1 MKLLPWLC
9 TAAALLLAGCSNHS
23 ENAAATEQNATQ
35 NDDTTSTVVL
45 LKSSSP
51 VDVNC
56 TLIGGTMAI
65 SRQLDGASVGACQ
78 LANGK
83 RCSEQSLMNG
93 SCPAG

>member
-1 MKLLPWLC
+1 MKSLPWLC
-9 TAAALLLAGCSNHS
+9 TAAVLLLAGCSNHS
-23 ENAAATEQNATQ
+23 ENTAATQQKATQ
-35 NDDTTSTVVL
+35 NNDENVAVL

-56 TLIGGTMAI
+56 TLIGGTMGV

>member
-23 ENAAATEQNATQ
+23 ENTTAIQQ
-35 NDDTTSTVVL
+35 NDDTSTVVL

>member
-9 TAAALLLAGCSNHS
+9 AAAALLLAGCSNHS
-23 ENAAATEQNATQ
+23 ENTAAAQQDATL
-35 NDDTTSTVVL
+35 NDDKSTAVL

-51 VDVNC
+51 VDVSC

-65 SRQLDGASVGACQ
+65 SRQLDGASMGACQ

>member
-1 MKLLPWLC
+1 M
-9 TAAALLLAGCSNHS
+9 
-23 ENAAATEQNATQ
+23 
-35 NDDTTSTVVL
+35 L

-56 TLIGGTMAI
+56 TLIGGTMAL

>member
-9 TAAALLLAGCSNHS
+9 TAAALLLAGCSSHS
-23 ENAAATEQNATQ
+23 ESTAATQQKTTQ
-35 NDDTTSTVVL
+35 NDDESVAVL

-51 VDVNC
+51 IDVNC
-56 TLIGGTMAI
+56 TLIGGTMAV

>member
-9 TAAALLLAGCSNHS
+9 TAAALLLAGCSDHS
-23 ENAAATEQNATQ
+23 AAQQDATQ
-35 NDDTTSTVVL
+35 NDDKNAVVL

>member
-9 TAAALLLAGCSNHS
+9 TAAALLLVGCNHHR
-23 ENAAATEQNATQ
+23 ENTTATQ
-35 NDDTTSTVVL
+35 QDATQAESRSPVVL

-56 TLIGGTMAI
+56 TLIGGTMAT

>member
-1 MKLLPWLC
+1 MTLLPWLC

-23 ENAAATEQNATQ
+23 ENAAAQQDAVQ
-35 NDDTTSTVVL
+35 NDDTSTAVL

-51 VDVNC
+51 IDVNC

-65 SRQLDGASVGACQ
+65 ARQLDGASVGACQ

-83 RCSEQSLMNG
+83 RCSEQALMNG

>member
-23 ENAAATEQNATQ
+23 ESTAATQQKTTQ
-35 NDDTTSTVVL
+35 NDDESVTVL

-51 VDVNC
+51 IDVNC
-56 TLIGGTMAI
+56 TLIGGTMAV

>member
-23 ENAAATEQNATQ
+23 ENATAAQQDAMQ
-35 NDDTTSTVVL
+35 NDDKNAVVL

-56 TLIGGTMAI
+56 MLIGGTMAI
-65 SRQLDGASVGACQ
+65 ARQLDGASVGACQ

>member
-23 ENAAATEQNATQ
+23 ESTTAAQQQATQ
-35 NDDTTSTVVL
+35 NDGENVAVL

-51 VDVNC
+51 IDVNC
-56 TLIGGTMAI
+56 TLIGGTMAV

>member
-23 ENAAATEQNATQ
+23 ENTAAIQQ
-35 NDDTTSTVVL
+35 NDDTSTVVL

>member
-9 TAAALLLAGCSNHS
+9 TAAALLLVGCSNPS
-23 ENAAATEQNATQ
+23 ENTAATPTQ
-35 NDDTTSTVVL
+35 NDDNNAVVL

-56 TLIGGTMAI
+56 TLIGGTMAL
-65 SRQLDGASVGACQ
+65 SRQLDGANVGACQ

-93 SCPAG
+93 TCPAG

>member
-1 MKLLPWLC
+1 MKFLPWLC

-23 ENAAATEQNATQ
+23 ENAAVAQQDAMQ
-35 NDDTTSTVVL
+35 NDDRSTAVL

-56 TLIGGTMAI
+56 TLIGGTMA
-65 SRQLDGASVGACQ
+65 SARQLDGMNVGACQ

-83 RCSEQSLMNG
+83 RCSEQSVMNG

>member
-9 TAAALLLAGCSNHS
+9 TATALLLAGCSNHS
-23 ENAAATEQNATQ
+23 ENTTATQ
-35 NDDTTSTVVL
+35 QDATQAESRSTVVL

-93 SCPAG
+93 TCPAG